1 VSAALYVGEV
11 RVVLRVPSDEPEP
24 DPVRSTLVAILQQLN
39 RAESMNEGRTREQT
53 LELSEIE
60 RLLAHFWAVEHEQVK
75 IPLALGLLVRNHL
88 VEGRVASDRKPN
100 ETGPARAAYQITAD
114 GKAFLVETQKS
125 NDRIP

>member
-1 VSAALYVGEV
+1 VAS
-11 RVVLRVPSDEPEP
+11 SEPEP

-53 LELSEIE
+53 LELVEIE

-75 IPLALGLLVRNHL
+75 VPLALGLLVRNHL
-88 VEGRVASDRKPN
+88 VDAKVAGDRKPN
-100 ETGPARAAYQITAD
+100 EPSPGRAVYQITAD
-114 GKAFLVETQKS
+114 GKAFLVETQRS